1 MTIRYPL
8 RILLLGL
15 GLGWAFDLL
24 FWGKMPG
31 ISVLIYATLL
41 LTSLFF
47 VLRWQQAKPRRDN
60 LWMPALLILFAT
72 LAFVRANPFLIFLNI
87 LAVLTLLVLIS
98 NNLVRK
104 PALLLRVRD
113 LIFDPLRSMA
123 YSLRATWRIVTENR
137 RILDEDVGETH
148 AGHVRAVLVGL
159 LISVPLL
166 LVLIPLLASA
176 DMIFAQLIRQLFAWD
191 RVLEWSFRLIFM
203 VIMGLL
209 VSGALL
215 FSAQEETTE
224 PDLFSTS
231 SVDSPQATFP
241 RLGIIETLIPINLV
255 NLLFLVFVVIQIPY
269 LFGGE
274 LNISEH
280 KFTYAEYA
288 RRGFAELVVVAVFI
302 FGVIVFLH
310 WLSHLQSRRARMAF
324 NLSATLLLLQTMVLL
339 VSAFKRLALY
349 ESVYGYTTMRI
360 YPHVFMIWLGLLL
373 LWFVGT
379 LWLAPGRLAIGILAA
394 AFGFVLTLNVLN
406 PDAFIVRQN
415 ITRFRERGQLA
426 IYDESGG
433 IDVHYLSRL
442 SADSVP
448 ALLEELP
455 NFSGSLQKI
464 TTQSL
469 KDRYSKMRSND
480 SWRKWQSFNYSR
492 HRAYK
497 LLQAYFEAEN

>member
-31 ISVLIYATLL
+31 VSLLIYTLL
-41 LTSLFF
+41 LLASLFL
-47 VLRWQQAKPRRDN
+47 VLRWQQVQPLRPN
-60 LWMPALLILFAT
+60 LWMPALLILFAIM
-72 LAFVRANPFLIFLNI
+72 AFVRANPFLIFLNI
-87 LAVLTLLVLIS
+87 LAMLTLLVLIS

-104 PALLLRVRD
+104 STLLLRIRD
-113 LIFDPLRSMA
+113 LIFDPIRSVVF
-123 YSLRATWRIVTENR
+123 SLRATWKIVAENR
-137 RILDEDVGETH
+137 RILDKDVGERRS
-148 AGHVRAVLVGL
+148 GNLRAVLVGL
-159 LISVPLL
+159 LISIPIL

-176 DMIFAQLIRQLFAWD
+176 DMIFAQLIRELFAWD
-191 RVLEWSFRLIFM
+191 RVLEWGFRIAFM
-203 VIMGLL
+203 IIIGLL

-215 FSAQEETTE
+215 YAAQKELAE
-224 PDLFSTS
+224 PDLF
-231 SVDSPQATFP
+231 DAPAADAPQATFP

-274 LNISEH
+274 LNISER

-302 FGVIVFLH
+302 FGVIVLLH
-310 WLSHLQSRRARMAF
+310 WLSHLQSRRARLAF

-373 LWFVGT
+373 LWFAGT
-379 LWLAPGRLAIGILAA
+379 LWLAPKRLAIGILTA
-394 AFGFVLTLNVLN
+394 AFGFVLTLNILN

-415 ITRFRERGQLA
+415 IARFRERGQLA
-426 IYDESGG
+426 IYDTSGG

-448 ALLEELP
+448 ALLDELP
-455 NFSGSLQKI
+455 NLTGSLHESAAE
-464 TTQSL
+464 SL
-469 KDRYSKMRSND
+469 RDRYSLMSSND
-480 SWRKWQSFNYSR
+480 SWRKWQSYNYSR
-492 HRAYK
+492 HLAYN
-497 LLQAYFEAEN
+497 LLRTRFETE